1 MIMTYEKSLIDRR
14 GVTYPRKN
22 QYIIDLIEAKENGT
36 SPKYTKAN
44 HPYNIK
50 LKEYEDQKKALLE
63 KAKNEANSDKNLP
76 ADGKLKDLYIEKFV
90 AEKMQPFYE
99 ENKDLSYESLL
110 DYRLNDLDVTEIP
123 KILDHDQFLKDSL
136 KDAEERQKNLTAEY
150 IAEKSKFIED
160 DRKVLKEKYE
170 HDVAEIEEAFKEERI
185 SKKAYKATKEQL
197 KQKFKD
203 QNLKIDYRNPER
215 SIKEEIESYKYKLK
229 EDLKHSLKILEEE
242 KSDARRRTPVEVE
255 KERPFKSIISAPI
268 PGVGQLLNGQW
279 QKGLMFLV
287 GALFIFFIAIPY
299 ALGFGNYQGQ
309 GIAGLI
315 SLAQGG
321 KRLDRSIIF
330 MIEGIL
336 ALAFVLIA
344 LAIFIGSFL
353 DAYRTEKG
361 EIQGIRPN
369 SFFETRKYLRT
380 DGFPYLITS
389 PALLVI
395 IFIVIVPIVTAILI
409 SFTNMDP
416 QHQNKFEWVG
426 LANYVSIARG
436 QGIAGKAFWHIFGWT
451 IMWTILAST
460 LAIILGFI
468 FALMVNNERI
478 KGKKF
483 FRTVYLLPWAIPAF
497 ITIMFFSIMTSR
509 GGVIT
514 EAVNSLFNTTLDI
527 KNNTAQ
533 TRAALVLLQGW
544 LGHSYIFLLT
554 TGVLQAIPK
563 DLYEAASIDGATGFQ
578 RTLRITIPLVLFQ
591 ISPMLI
597 NQYTFNFNNFSIIY
611 LFNGGGPFNPQVYGN
626 LAGSSD
632 ILISYIYNLTMNS
645 QYQAIGAAITVF
657 ISIILIIISFFGY
670 MKSSAFKE
678 Y

>member
-1 MIMTYEKSLIDRR
+1 MTYEKSLIDRR
-14 GVTYPRKN
+14 GRTFPRKN
-22 QYIIDLIEAKENGT
+22 EYIIDLIEAKENST
-36 SPKYTKAN
+36 SPKYSKAD
-44 HPYNIK
+44 HPYNKK
-50 LKEYEDQKKALLE
+50 LKKYEDEKKSLLE
-63 KAKNEANSDKNLP
+63 KANSEANSDPNIPEDK
-76 ADGKLKDLYIEKFV
+76 KLKDLYIEMLV
-90 AEKMQPFYE
+90 AEKMRAFYE
-99 ENKDLSYESLL
+99 ENKDLSYDSLL
-110 DYRLNDLDVTEIP
+110 DYRLNELDVTEIP
-123 KILDHDQFLKDSL
+123 KILDHDKFLKDNL
-136 KDAEERQKNLTAEY
+136 KDAKERQKNLTQEE
-150 IAEKSKFIED
+150 INEKTKFLDE

-170 HDVAEIEEAFKEERI
+170 HDVAEIEESFKEERI

-197 KQKFKD
+197 KQKYKD
-203 QNLKIDYRNPER
+203 QSLKIDYRNPEV
-215 SIKEEIESYKYKLK
+215 SVKEEIESLNYKLK
-229 EDLKHSLKILEEE
+229 ADLKHSLKILEEE
-242 KSDARRRTPVEVE
+242 RSDARRRTPVEVVKE
-255 KERPFKSIISAPI
+255 KPFKSIITAPI
-268 PGVGQLLNGQW
+268 PGLGQLLNGQW
-279 QKGLMFLV
+279 QKALMLLI
-287 GALFIFFIAIPY
+287 GSLFIYFIAVPY

-309 GIAGLI
+309 GVAGLI

-336 ALAFVLIA
+336 ALAFILISV
-344 LAIFIGSFL
+344 FILISSFL
-353 DAYRTEKG
+353 DVYKTEKD
-361 EIQGIRPN
+361 EIKGIRPN

-380 DGFPYLITS
+380 DGFPYLITT

-426 LANYVSIARG
+426 LNNYLSIAKG

-451 IMWTILAST
+451 IMWTLLAST
-460 LAIILGFI
+460 LAIVLGFI

-483 FRTVYLLPWAIPAF
+483 FRTIYLLPWAIPAF

-514 EAVNSLFNTTLDI
+514 EAVNAVFNTSIDI

-533 TRAALVLLQGW
+533 TRTALILLQGW

-578 RTLRITIPLVLFQ
+578 RTLKITIPLVLFQ

-657 ISIILIIISFFGY
+657 ISIILIVISYFGY

>member
-1 MIMTYEKSLIDRR
+1 MTYEKSLIDRR
-14 GVTYPRKN
+14 GRTFPRKN
-22 QYIIDLIEAKENGT
+22 QYIIDLIKAKEIGS
-36 SPKYTKAN
+36 SPQYTKAN

-50 LKEYEDQKKALLE
+50 LKEYDDQKKALLE
-63 KAKNEANSDKNLP
+63 KAKSEANSDKNLP
-76 ADGKLKDLYIEKFV
+76 TDGKLKDLYIEKLI
-90 AEKMQPFYE
+90 AEKMQAFYE

-110 DYRLNDLDVTEIP
+110 DYRLNELNVTEIP

-136 KDAEERQKNLTAEY
+136 KDAEERQKNLTSEF
-150 IAEKSKFIED
+150 ISEKSKFIEA

-170 HDVAEIEEAFKEERI
+170 HDVAEIEESFKEERI

-203 QNLKIDYRNPER
+203 QNLKIDYRNPEI
-215 SIKEEIESYKYKLK
+215 SLKEEIESYKYKLK

-242 KSDARRRTPVEVE
+242 RSDARRRTPVEVE
-255 KERPFKSIISAPI
+255 KERPFKSIITAPI
-268 PGVGQLLNGQW
+268 PGLGQLLNGQW
-279 QKGLMFLV
+279 QKALMFFI
-287 GALFIFFIAIPY
+287 GALFVYFVAIPY

-416 QHQNKFEWVG
+416 QHQNKFAWVG
-426 LANYVSIARG
+426 LGNYISIAKG

-451 IMWTILAST
+451 IVWTIAAST
-460 LAIILGFI
+460 LAIVLGFI

-483 FRTVYLLPWAIPAF
+483 FRTIYLLPWAIPAF

-514 EAVNSLFNTTLDI
+514 EAVNSLFNTSLDI
-527 KNNTAQ
+527 KNNTIQ
-533 TRAALVLLQGW
+533 TRTALVLLQGW

-578 RTLRITIPLVLFQ
+578 RTLKITIPLVLFQ

>member
-1 MIMTYEKSLIDRR
+1 MTYEKSLIDRR
-14 GVTYPRKN
+14 GRTFPRKN
-22 QYIIDLIEAKENGT
+22 QYIIDLIEAKEKGT

-50 LKEYEDQKKALLE
+50 LKEYEDKKKSLLE
-63 KAKNEANSDKNLP
+63 KAKSEANSAPNLPEDKNLKALFVETLV
-76 ADGKLKDLYIEKFV
+76 AD
-90 AEKMQPFYE
+90 KMYAFYE
-99 ENKDLSYESLL
+99 ENKELSYDSLL
-110 DYRLNDLDVTEIP
+110 DYRLNELDRTEIP
-123 KILDHDQFLKDSL
+123 KILDHDKFLKDSL
-136 KDAEERQKNLTAEY
+136 KDAKERQKNLSQEQ
-150 IAEKSKFIED
+150 INEKIKFLD
-160 DRKVLKEKYE
+160 ADRKVLKEKYE
-170 HDVAEIEEAFKEERI
+170 HDVAKIEEAFKEERI

-203 QNLKIDYRNPER
+203 QNLKIDYRNPEI
-215 SIKEEIESYKYKLK
+215 SIKEEIESLNYKLK
-229 EDLKHSLKILEEE
+229 ADLKHSLKILEEE
-242 KSDARRRTPVEVE
+242 RSDARRRTPVEIDKE
-255 KERPFKSIISAPI
+255 KPFKSIITAPL
-268 PGVGQLLNGQW
+268 PGLGQLLNGQW
-279 QKGLMFLV
+279 QKALMLLF
-287 GALFIFFIAIPY
+287 GSLFIYFIAIPY
-299 ALGFGNYQGQ
+299 ALGFGNYQGE

-336 ALAFVLIA
+336 ALAFILIG
-344 LAIFIGSFL
+344 LFIFISSFL
-353 DAYRTEKG
+353 DAFRTEKD
-361 EIQGIRPN
+361 QMKGIRPN

-380 DGFPYLITS
+380 DGFPYLITT

-426 LANYVSIARG
+426 LNNYVSIAKG
-436 QGIAGKAFWHIFGWT
+436 QGIAGKAFWNIFGWT
-451 IMWTILAST
+451 IMWTLLAST
-460 LAIILGFI
+460 LAIVLGFI

-483 FRTVYLLPWAIPAF
+483 FRTIYLLPWAIPAF

-514 EAVNSLFNTTLDI
+514 EAVNAVFNTSLDI
-527 KNNTAQ
+527 KNNTVQ
-533 TRAALVLLQGW
+533 TRTALVLLQGW

-578 RTLRITIPLVLFQ
+578 RTLKITIPLVLFQ

-657 ISIILIIISFFGY
+657 ISIILIVISYFGY

>member
-1 MIMTYEKSLIDRR
+1 MTYEKSLIDRR

-63 KAKNEANSDKNLP
+63 KAKNEANSDKDLP
-76 ADGKLKDLYIEKFV
+76 ADGKLKDLYIEKLV
-90 AEKMQPFYE
+90 AEKMQAFYE

-136 KDAEERQKNLTAEY
+136 KDAEERQKNLTPEV
-150 IAEKSKFIED
+150 IAEKSKFIEA

-242 KSDARRRTPVEVE
+242 RSDARRRTPVEVE

-287 GALFIFFIAIPY
+287 GALFIFLIAIPY

-336 ALAFVLIA
+336 ALAFVCIA

-460 LAIILGFI
+460 LAIVLGFI

-514 EAVNSLFNTTLDI
+514 EAVNNLFNTSLDI
-527 KNNTAQ
+527 KNNTVQ

>member
-1 MIMTYEKSLIDRR
+1 MTYEKSLIDRR

-63 KAKNEANSDKNLP
+63 KAKNEANSDKDLP
-76 ADGKLKDLYIEKFV
+76 ADGKLKDLYIEKLV
-90 AEKMQPFYE
+90 AEKMQAFYE

-136 KDAEERQKNLTAEY
+136 KDAEERQKNLTPEV
-150 IAEKSKFIED
+150 IAEKSKFIEA

-242 KSDARRRTPVEVE
+242 RSDARRRTPVEVD

-287 GALFIFFIAIPY
+287 GALFIFLIAIPY

-369 SFFETRKYLRT
+369 SYFETKKYLRT

-460 LAIILGFI
+460 LAIVLGFI

-514 EAVNSLFNTTLDI
+514 EAVNNLFNTSLDI
-527 KNNTAQ
+527 KNNTVQ

-645 QYQAIGAAITVF
+645 QCQAIGAAITVF

>member
-1 MIMTYEKSLIDRR
+1 MTYEKSLIDRR

-76 ADGKLKDLYIEKFV
+76 ADGKLKDLYIEKLV
-90 AEKMQPFYE
+90 AEKMQAFYE

-136 KDAEERQKNLTAEY
+136 KDAEERQKNLTPEV
-150 IAEKSKFIED
+150 IAEKSKFIEA

-203 QNLKIDYRNPER
+203 QNVKIDYRNPER

-242 KSDARRRTPVEVE
+242 RSDARRRTPVEVN

-287 GALFIFFIAIPY
+287 GALFIFLIAIPY

-369 SFFETRKYLRT
+369 SYFETKKYLRT

-460 LAIILGFI
+460 LAIVLGFI

-514 EAVNSLFNTTLDI
+514 EAVNTLFNTSLDI
-527 KNNTAQ
+527 KNNTVQ

>member
-1 MIMTYEKSLIDRR
+1 MTYEKSLIDRR
-14 GVTYPRKN
+14 GRTFPRKN
-22 QYIIDLIEAKENGT
+22 QYIIDLIEAKEKGT

-44 HPYNIK
+44 HPYNIQ
-50 LKEYEDQKKALLE
+50 LKEYEDKKKSLLE
-63 KAKNEANSDKNLP
+63 KAKSEANSDPNLPEDKNLKTLFV
-76 ADGKLKDLYIEKFV
+76 DKLV
-90 AEKMQPFYE
+90 AEKMQAFYE
-99 ENKDLSYESLL
+99 ENKELSYDSLL
-110 DYRLNDLDVTEIP
+110 DYRLNELDRTEIP
-123 KILDHDQFLKDSL
+123 KILDHDKFLKDSL
-136 KDAEERQKNLTAEY
+136 KAAKERQANLTE
-150 IAEKSKFIED
+150 EKIQEKIKFLD
-160 DRKVLKEKYE
+160 ADRKVLKEKYE

-203 QNLKIDYRNPER
+203 QSLIIDYRNPEI
-215 SIKEEIESYKYKLK
+215 SIKEEIESLNYKLK
-229 EDLKHSLKILEEE
+229 ADLKHSLKILEEE
-242 KSDARRRTPVEVE
+242 RSDARRRTPVEVA
-255 KERPFKSIISAPI
+255 KERPIKSILTAPL
-268 PGVGQLLNGQW
+268 PGLGQLLNGQW
-279 QKGLMFLV
+279 QKALMLLF
-287 GALFIFFIAIPY
+287 GTLFIYFIAIPY
-299 ALGFGNYQGQ
+299 ALGFGNYQGE
-309 GIAGLI
+309 GVAGLI

-336 ALAFVLIA
+336 ALAFILIG
-344 LAIFIGSFL
+344 LFIFVSSFL
-353 DAYRTEKG
+353 DAYRTEKD
-361 EIQGIRPN
+361 EMKGIRAN

-380 DGFPYLITS
+380 DGFPYLITT

-416 QHQNKFEWVG
+416 QHQNKFQWVG
-426 LANYVSIARG
+426 VNNYVSIAKG

-451 IMWTILAST
+451 IMWTLLAST
-460 LAIILGFI
+460 LAIVLGFI

-478 KGKKF
+478 RGKKF

-514 EAVNSLFNTTLDI
+514 EAVNSIFNTSLDI
-527 KNNTAQ
+527 KNNTVQ
-533 TRAALVLLQGW
+533 TRTALVLLQGW

-578 RTLRITIPLVLFQ
+578 RTLKITIPLVLFQ

-657 ISIILIIISFFGY
+657 ISIILIIISYFGY

>member
-1 MIMTYEKSLIDRR
+1 MTYEKSLIDRR
-14 GVTYPRKN
+14 GRTFPRKN

-44 HPYNIK
+44 HPYNQKI
-50 LKEYEDQKKALLE
+50 KEYEDKKKSLLE
-63 KAKNEANSDKNLP
+63 KAKSEANSDPNLPEDKNLKTLFVEKQI
-76 ADGKLKDLYIEKFV
+76 AD
-90 AEKMQPFYE
+90 KMYAFYE
-99 ENKDLSYESLL
+99 ENKDLSYDSLL
-110 DYRLNDLDVTEIP
+110 DYRLNELDRTEIP
-123 KILDHDQFLKDSL
+123 KILDHDKFLKDSL
-136 KDAEERQKNLTAEY
+136 KDAKERQANLTQEQ
-150 IAEKSKFIED
+150 IQEKTKFLDE

-203 QNLKIDYRNPER
+203 QSLIIDYRNPEV
-215 SIKEEIESYKYKLK
+215 SVKEEIESLNYKLK
-229 EDLKHSLKILEEE
+229 ADLKHSLKILEEE
-242 KSDARRRTPVEVE
+242 RSDARRRTPVEVVKE
-255 KERPFKSIISAPI
+255 KPIKSILTAPI
-268 PGVGQLLNGQW
+268 PGLGQLLNGQW
-279 QKGLMFLV
+279 QKALMLLI
-287 GALFIFFIAIPY
+287 GSLFIYFVAIPY

-336 ALAFVLIA
+336 ALV
-344 LAIFIGSFL
+344 FILLSFFILVSSFL
-353 DAYRTEKG
+353 DAYRTEKD
-361 EIQGIRPN
+361 EMKGIRPN
-369 SFFETRKYLRT
+369 SYFETRKYLRT
-380 DGFPYLITS
+380 DGFPYLITT

-416 QHQNKFEWVG
+416 QHQNKFNWVG
-426 LANYVSIARG
+426 LNNYVSIAKG

-451 IMWTILAST
+451 IMWTLLAST
-460 LAIILGFI
+460 LAIVLGFI

-483 FRTVYLLPWAIPAF
+483 FRTIYLLPWAIPAF

-514 EAVNSLFNTTLDI
+514 EAVNAVFNTSIDI

-533 TRAALVLLQGW
+533 TRTALVLLQGW

-578 RTLRITIPLVLFQ
+578 RTLKITIPLVLFQ

-657 ISIILIIISFFGY
+657 ISIILIVISYFGY

>member
-1 MIMTYEKSLIDRR
+1 MTYEKNLYDRR
-14 GVTYPRKN
+14 GQTYPRKN
-22 QYIIDLIEAKENGT
+22 QYIIDQIEGNN
-36 SPKYTKAN
+36 KYSKAD
-44 HPYNIK
+44 HPYNK
-50 LKEYEDQKKALLE
+50 KVKEYKEEKKKLLDTAIKEAVKDNSSHGEKYLNVLHQKSQIASKM
-63 KAKNEANSDKNLP
+63 KDFYEANK
-76 ADGKLKDLYIEKFV
+76 E
-90 AEKMQPFYE
+90 
-99 ENKDLSYESLL
+99 LSYDSLL
-110 DYRLNDLDVTEIP
+110 DYKLNELDLTAIPEII
-123 KILDHDQFLKDSL
+123 KHDSYLKDQL
-136 KDAEERQKNLTAEY
+136 ANANERLENLT
-150 IAEKSKFIED
+150 D
-160 DRKVLKEKYE
+160 DRIKAESKLIEEDRATLKEKYDKDLKDLE
-170 HDVAEIEEAFKEERI
+170 KSFKEGLI

-203 QNLKIDYRNPER
+203 QNLKIDYRNPEK
-215 SIKEEIESYKYKLK
+215 SIKEEIDSLKYKIK
-229 EDLKHSLKILEEE
+229 QDYKHSMKILEEDR
-242 KSDARRRTPVEVE
+242 SDIRRRTPVEVE
-255 KERPFKSIISAPI
+255 NQSAIKSILSAPI
-268 PGVGQLLNGQW
+268 PGLGQLLNGQW
-279 QKGLMFLV
+279 QKAIMFFL
-287 GALFIFFIAIPY
+287 GALFIYLIALPY

-309 GIAGLI
+309 GIAGLV

-330 MIEGIL
+330 MIEG
-336 ALAFVLIA
+336 V
-344 LAIFIGSFL
+344 LAIVFVVLAMAIYVFSFK
-353 DAYRTEKG
+353 DAHKTEKD
-361 EIQGIRPN
+361 QLKGIRPN
-369 SFFETRKYLRT
+369 SFFETKKMMRT
-380 DGFPYLITS
+380 DGFPYLIST

-395 IFIVIVPIVTAILI
+395 IFIVMVPIITAILI

-416 QHQNKFEWVG
+416 QHQNKFEWIG
-426 LANYVSIARG
+426 LNNYLTIAKG
-436 QGIAGKAFWHIFGWT
+436 QGIAGKAFWHIFAWT
-451 IMWTILAST
+451 IIWTLGAST
-460 LAIILGFI
+460 LAIVLGFV

-478 KGKKF
+478 KAKKV

-514 EAVNSLFNTTLDI
+514 EAINSVFNVSLDI
-527 KNNTAQ
+527 KNNTVQ
-533 TRAALVLLQGW
+533 TRTALILLQGW

-563 DLYEAASIDGATGFQ
+563 DLYEAASIDGATGWQ
-578 RTLRITIPLVLFQ
+578 ATAKITIPLVLFQ
-591 ISPMLI
+591 IAPMLI

-657 ISIILIIISFFGY
+657 ISILLIVISFIGY

>member
-1 MIMTYEKSLIDRR
+1 MTYEKSLIDRR

-63 KAKNEANSDKNLP
+63 KAKNEANSDKDLP
-76 ADGKLKDLYIEKFV
+76 ADGKLKDLYIEKLV
-90 AEKMQPFYE
+90 AEKMQAFYE

-136 KDAEERQKNLTAEY
+136 KDAEERQKNLTPGV
-150 IAEKSKFIED
+150 IAEKSKFIEA

-242 KSDARRRTPVEVE
+242 RSDARRRTPVEVD

-287 GALFIFFIAIPY
+287 GALFIFLIAIPY

-369 SFFETRKYLRT
+369 SYFETKKYLRT

-460 LAIILGFI
+460 LAIVLGFI

-514 EAVNSLFNTTLDI
+514 EAVNNLFNTSLDI
-527 KNNTAQ
+527 KNNTVQ

>member
-1 MIMTYEKSLIDRR
+1 MTYEKSLIDRR

-63 KAKNEANSDKNLP
+63 KAKNEANSDKDLP
-76 ADGKLKDLYIEKFV
+76 ADGKLKDLYIEKLV
-90 AEKMQPFYE
+90 AEKMQAFNE

-136 KDAEERQKNLTAEY
+136 KDAEERQKNLTPEV
-150 IAEKSKFIED
+150 IAEKSKFIEA

-242 KSDARRRTPVEVE
+242 RSDARRRTPVEVD

-287 GALFIFFIAIPY
+287 GALFIFLIAIPY

-369 SFFETRKYLRT
+369 SYFETKKYLRT

-460 LAIILGFI
+460 LAIVLGFI

-514 EAVNSLFNTTLDI
+514 EAVNNLFNTSLDI
-527 KNNTAQ
+527 KNNTVQ

>member
-1 MIMTYEKSLIDRR
+1 MTYEKSLIDRR

-76 ADGKLKDLYIEKFV
+76 ADGKLKDLYIEKHV
-90 AEKMQPFYE
+90 AEKMQAFYE

-110 DYRLNDLDVTEIP
+110 DYRLNELDVTEIP

-136 KDAEERQKNLTAEY
+136 KDAEERQKNLTPEV
-150 IAEKSKFIED
+150 IAEKSKFIEA

-242 KSDARRRTPVEVE
+242 RSDARRRTPVEVD

-268 PGVGQLLNGQW
+268 PGIGQLLNGQW

-336 ALAFVLIA
+336 ALAFVCIA

-369 SFFETRKYLRT
+369 SYFETRKYLRT

-460 LAIILGFI
+460 LAIVLGFI

-514 EAVNSLFNTTLDI
+514 EAVNTLFNTSLDI
-527 KNNTAQ
+527 KNNTVQ

>member
-1 MIMTYEKSLIDRR
+1 MTYEKSLIDRR

-63 KAKNEANSDKNLP
+63 KAKNEANSDKDLP
-76 ADGKLKDLYIEKFV
+76 ADGKLKDLYIEKLV
-90 AEKMQPFYE
+90 AEKMQAFYE

-136 KDAEERQKNLTAEY
+136 KDAEERQKNLTPEV
-150 IAEKSKFIED
+150 IAEKSKFIEA

-242 KSDARRRTPVEVE
+242 RSDARRRTPVEVE

-336 ALAFVLIA
+336 ALAFVCIA

-361 EIQGIRPN
+361 EIKGIRPN
-369 SFFETRKYLRT
+369 SYFETRKYLRT

-460 LAIILGFI
+460 LAIVLGFI

-514 EAVNSLFNTTLDI
+514 EAVNTLFNTSLDI
-527 KNNTAQ
+527 KNNTVQ

>member
-1 MIMTYEKSLIDRR
+1 MTYEKSLIDRR
-14 GVTYPRKN
+14 GRTFPRKN
-22 QYIIDLIEAKENGT
+22 QYIIDLIEAKEKGT

-50 LKEYEDQKKALLE
+50 LKEYEDKKKSLLE
-63 KAKNEANSDKNLP
+63 KAKSEANSAPNLPEDKNLKALFVETLV
-76 ADGKLKDLYIEKFV
+76 AD
-90 AEKMQPFYE
+90 KMYAFYE
-99 ENKDLSYESLL
+99 ENKELSYDSLL
-110 DYRLNDLDVTEIP
+110 DYRLNELDRTEIP
-123 KILDHDQFLKDSL
+123 KILDHDKFLKDSL
-136 KDAEERQKNLTAEY
+136 KDAKERQKNLTQEQ
-150 IAEKSKFIED
+150 INEKTKFLD
-160 DRKVLKEKYE
+160 ADRKVLKEKYE
-170 HDVAEIEEAFKEERI
+170 HDVAKIEEAFKEERI

-203 QNLKIDYRNPER
+203 QNLKIDYRNPEI
-215 SIKEEIESYKYKLK
+215 SIKEEIESLNYKLK
-229 EDLKHSLKILEEE
+229 ADLKHSLKILEEE
-242 KSDARRRTPVEVE
+242 RSDARRRTPVEIDKE
-255 KERPFKSIISAPI
+255 KPFKSIITAPL
-268 PGVGQLLNGQW
+268 PGLGQLLNGQW
-279 QKGLMFLV
+279 QKALMLLF
-287 GALFIFFIAIPY
+287 GSLFIYFVAIPY
-299 ALGFGNYQGQ
+299 ALGFGNYQGE

-336 ALAFVLIA
+336 ALAFILIG
-344 LAIFIGSFL
+344 LFIFISSFL
-353 DAYRTEKG
+353 DAFRTEKD
-361 EIQGIRPN
+361 QMKGIRPN
-369 SFFETRKYLRT
+369 SFFETRKHLRT
-380 DGFPYLITS
+380 DGFPYLITT

-426 LANYVSIARG
+426 LNNYVSIAKG

-451 IMWTILAST
+451 IMWTLLAST
-460 LAIILGFI
+460 LAIVLGFI

-483 FRTVYLLPWAIPAF
+483 FRTIYLLPWAIPAF

-514 EAVNSLFNTTLDI
+514 EAVNAVFNTSLDI
-527 KNNTAQ
+527 KNNTVQ
-533 TRAALVLLQGW
+533 TRTALILLQGW

-578 RTLRITIPLVLFQ
+578 RTLKITIPLVLFQ

-657 ISIILIIISFFGY
+657 ISIILIVISYFGY

>member
-1 MIMTYEKSLIDRR
+1 MTYEKNLYDRR
-14 GVTYPRKN
+14 GQTYPRKN
-22 QYIIDLIEAKENGT
+22 QYIIDQIEGNN
-36 SPKYTKAN
+36 KYSKAD
-44 HPYNIK
+44 HPYNK
-50 LKEYEDQKKALLE
+50 KVKEYKEEKKKLLDTAIKEAVKDNSSHGEKYLNVLHQKSQIASKM
-63 KAKNEANSDKNLP
+63 KDFYEANK
-76 ADGKLKDLYIEKFV
+76 E
-90 AEKMQPFYE
+90 
-99 ENKDLSYESLL
+99 LSYDSLL
-110 DYRLNDLDVTEIP
+110 DYKLNELDLVSIPEII
-123 KILDHDQFLKDSL
+123 KHDSYLKDQL
-136 KDAEERQKNLTAEY
+136 ANANERLANLT
-150 IAEKSKFIED
+150 D
-160 DRKVLKEKYE
+160 DRIKAESKLIEEDRATLKEKYDKDLKDLE
-170 HDVAEIEEAFKEERI
+170 KSFKEGLI

-203 QNLKIDYRNPER
+203 QNLKIDYRNPEK
-215 SIKEEIESYKYKLK
+215 SIKEEIDSLKYKVK
-229 EDLKHSLKILEEE
+229 QDYKHSMKILEEDR
-242 KSDARRRTPVEVE
+242 SDIRRRTPVEVE
-255 KERPFKSIISAPI
+255 NQSAIKSILSAPI
-268 PGVGQLLNGQW
+268 PGLGQLLNGQW
-279 QKGLMFLV
+279 QKAIMFFL
-287 GALFIFFIAIPY
+287 GALFIYLIALPY

-309 GIAGLI
+309 GIAGLV

-330 MIEGIL
+330 MIEG
-336 ALAFVLIA
+336 V
-344 LAIFIGSFL
+344 LAIVFVVLAMAIYVFSFK
-353 DAYRTEKG
+353 DAHKTEKD
-361 EIQGIRPN
+361 QLKGIRPN
-369 SFFETRKYLRT
+369 SFFETKKMMRT
-380 DGFPYLITS
+380 DGFPYLIST

-395 IFIVIVPIVTAILI
+395 IFIVMVPIITAILI

-416 QHQNKFEWVG
+416 QHQNKFEWIG
-426 LANYVSIARG
+426 LNNYLTIAKG
-436 QGIAGKAFWHIFGWT
+436 QGIAGKAFWHIFAWT
-451 IMWTILAST
+451 IIWTLGAST
-460 LAIILGFI
+460 LAIVLGFV

-478 KGKKF
+478 KAKKV

-514 EAVNSLFNTTLDI
+514 EAINSVFNVSLDI
-527 KNNTAQ
+527 KNNTVQ
-533 TRAALVLLQGW
+533 TRTALILLQGW

-563 DLYEAASIDGATGFQ
+563 DLYEAASIDGATGWQ
-578 RTLRITIPLVLFQ
+578 ATAKITIPLVLFQ
-591 ISPMLI
+591 IAPMLI

-657 ISIILIIISFFGY
+657 ISILLIVISFIGY

>member
-1 MIMTYEKSLIDRR
+1 MTYEKSLIDRR

-50 LKEYEDQKKALLE
+50 LKEYEDQKKTLLE
-63 KAKNEANSDKNLP
+63 KAKNEANSDKDLP
-76 ADGKLKDLYIEKFV
+76 ADGKLKDLYIEKLV
-90 AEKMQPFYE
+90 AEKMQAFYE

-110 DYRLNDLDVTEIP
+110 DYRLNELDVTEIP

-136 KDAEERQKNLTAEY
+136 KDAEERQKNLTPEV
-150 IAEKSKFIED
+150 IAEKSKFIEA

-242 KSDARRRTPVEVE
+242 RSDARRRTPVEVD

-287 GALFIFFIAIPY
+287 GALFIFLIAIPY

-369 SFFETRKYLRT
+369 SYFETKKYLRT

-460 LAIILGFI
+460 LAIVLGFI

-514 EAVNSLFNTTLDI
+514 EAVNNLFNTSLDI
-527 KNNTAQ
+527 KNNTVQ

>member
-1 MIMTYEKSLIDRR
+1 MTYEKSLIDRR

-63 KAKNEANSDKNLP
+63 KAKNEANSDKDLP
-76 ADGKLKDLYIEKFV
+76 ADGKLKDLYIEKLV
-90 AEKMQPFYE
+90 AEKMQAFYE

-136 KDAEERQKNLTAEY
+136 KDAEERQKNLTPEV
-150 IAEKSKFIED
+150 IAEKSKFIEA

-242 KSDARRRTPVEVE
+242 RSDARRRTPVEVE

-287 GALFIFFIAIPY
+287 GALFIFLIAIPY

-336 ALAFVLIA
+336 ALAFVCIA

-369 SFFETRKYLRT
+369 SYFETRKYLRT

-514 EAVNSLFNTTLDI
+514 EAVNNLFNTSLDI
-527 KNNTAQ
+527 KNNTVQ

>member
-1 MIMTYEKSLIDRR
+1 MTYEKSLIDRR
-14 GVTYPRKN
+14 GRTFPRKN
-22 QYIIDLIEAKENGT
+22 QYIIDLIEAKEKGT

-44 HPYNIK
+44 HPYNIQ
-50 LKEYEDQKKALLE
+50 LKEYEDKKKSLLE
-63 KAKNEANSDKNLP
+63 KAKSEANSDPNLPEDKNLKTLFV
-76 ADGKLKDLYIEKFV
+76 DKLV
-90 AEKMQPFYE
+90 AEKMQAFYE
-99 ENKDLSYESLL
+99 ENKELSYDSLL
-110 DYRLNDLDVTEIP
+110 DYRLNELDRTEIP
-123 KILDHDQFLKDSL
+123 KILDHDKFLKDSL
-136 KDAEERQKNLTAEY
+136 KDAKERQANLTQAQ
-150 IAEKSKFIED
+150 IQEKIKFLD
-160 DRKVLKEKYE
+160 ADRKVLKEKYE

-203 QNLKIDYRNPER
+203 QSLIIDYRNPEI
-215 SIKEEIESYKYKLK
+215 SIKEEIESLNYKLK
-229 EDLKHSLKILEEE
+229 ADLKHSLKILEEE
-242 KSDARRRTPVEVE
+242 RSDARRRTPVEVA
-255 KERPFKSIISAPI
+255 KERPIKSILTAPL
-268 PGVGQLLNGQW
+268 PGLGQLLNGQW
-279 QKGLMFLV
+279 QKALMLLF
-287 GALFIFFIAIPY
+287 GTLFIYFIAIPY
-299 ALGFGNYQGQ
+299 ALGFGNYQGE
-309 GIAGLI
+309 GVAGLI

-336 ALAFVLIA
+336 ALAFILIG
-344 LAIFIGSFL
+344 LFIFVSSFL
-353 DAYRTEKG
+353 DAYRTEKD
-361 EIQGIRPN
+361 EMKGIRAN

-380 DGFPYLITS
+380 DGFPYLITT

-416 QHQNKFEWVG
+416 QHQNKFQWVG
-426 LANYVSIARG
+426 INNYVSIAKG

-451 IMWTILAST
+451 IMWTLLAST

-478 KGKKF
+478 RGKKF

-514 EAVNSLFNTTLDI
+514 EAVNSIFNTSLDI
-527 KNNTAQ
+527 KNNTVQ
-533 TRAALVLLQGW
+533 TRTALVLLQGW

-578 RTLRITIPLVLFQ
+578 RTLKITIPLVLFQ

-657 ISIILIIISFFGY
+657 ISIILIIISYFGY

>member
-1 MIMTYEKSLIDRR
+1 MTYEKSLIDRR
-14 GVTYPRKN
+14 GRTFPRKN
-22 QYIIDLIEAKENGT
+22 QYIIDLIEAKEKGT

-44 HPYNIK
+44 HPYNIQ
-50 LKEYEDQKKALLE
+50 LKEYEDKKKSLLE
-63 KAKNEANSDKNLP
+63 KAKSEANSDPNLPEDKNLKTLFV
-76 ADGKLKDLYIEKFV
+76 DKLV
-90 AEKMQPFYE
+90 AEKMQAFYE
-99 ENKDLSYESLL
+99 ENKELSYDSLL
-110 DYRLNDLDVTEIP
+110 DYRLNELDRTEIP
-123 KILDHDQFLKDSL
+123 KILDHDKFLKDSL
-136 KDAEERQKNLTAEY
+136 KDAKERQANLTE
-150 IAEKSKFIED
+150 EKIQEKIKFLDD

-203 QNLKIDYRNPER
+203 QSLIIDYRNPEI
-215 SIKEEIESYKYKLK
+215 SIKEEIESLNYKLK
-229 EDLKHSLKILEEE
+229 ADLKHSLKILEEE
-242 KSDARRRTPVEVE
+242 RSDARRRTPVEVA
-255 KERPFKSIISAPI
+255 KERPIKSILTAPL
-268 PGVGQLLNGQW
+268 PGLGQLLNGQW
-279 QKGLMFLV
+279 QKALMLLF
-287 GALFIFFIAIPY
+287 GTLFIYFIAIPY
-299 ALGFGNYQGQ
+299 ALGFGNYQGE
-309 GIAGLI
+309 GVAGLI

-336 ALAFVLIA
+336 ALAFILIG
-344 LAIFIGSFL
+344 LFIFVSSFL
-353 DAYRTEKG
+353 DAYRTEKD
-361 EIQGIRPN
+361 EMKGIRAN

-380 DGFPYLITS
+380 DGFPYLITT

-416 QHQNKFEWVG
+416 QHQNKFQWVG
-426 LANYVSIARG
+426 INNYVSIAKG

-451 IMWTILAST
+451 IMWTLLAST

-478 KGKKF
+478 RGKKF

-514 EAVNSLFNTTLDI
+514 EAVNSIFNTSLDI
-527 KNNTAQ
+527 KNNTVQ
-533 TRAALVLLQGW
+533 TRTALVLLQGW

-578 RTLRITIPLVLFQ
+578 RTLKITIPLVLFQ

-657 ISIILIIISFFGY
+657 ISIILIIISYFGY

>member
-1 MIMTYEKSLIDRR
+1 MTYEKSLIDRR

-36 SPKYTKAN
+36 SPKYTKEN

-50 LKEYEDQKKALLE
+50 LKEYENQKKALLE
-63 KAKNEANSDKNLP
+63 KAKTEANSDKNLP
-76 ADGKLKDLYIEKFV
+76 ADGKLKDLYIEKLV
-90 AEKMQPFYE
+90 AEKMQAFYE

-136 KDAEERQKNLTAEY
+136 KDAEERQKNLTAED
-150 IAEKSKFIED
+150 IAEKSKFIEA

-242 KSDARRRTPVEVE
+242 RSDARRRTPVEVD
-255 KERPFKSIISAPI
+255 KERPFKSIITAPI
-268 PGVGQLLNGQW
+268 PGLGQLLNGQW
-279 QKGLMFLV
+279 QKGLMFLI
-287 GALFIFFIAIPY
+287 GALFIFLIAIPY

-460 LAIILGFI
+460 LAIVLGFI

-514 EAVNSLFNTTLDI
+514 EAVNNLFNTSLDI
-527 KNNTAQ
+527 KNNTVQ

>member
-1 MIMTYEKSLIDRR
+1 MTYEKSLIDRR
-14 GVTYPRKN
+14 GRTFPRKN
-22 QYIIDLIEAKENGT
+22 QYIIDLIKAKEIGS
-36 SPKYTKAN
+36 SPQYTKAN

-50 LKEYEDQKKALLE
+50 LKEYDDQKKALLE
-63 KAKNEANSDKNLP
+63 KAKSEANSDKNLP
-76 ADGKLKDLYIEKFV
+76 TDGKLKDLYIEKLI
-90 AEKMQPFYE
+90 AEKMQAFYE

-110 DYRLNDLDVTEIP
+110 DYRLNELNVTEIP

-136 KDAEERQKNLTAEY
+136 KDAEERQKNLTSEF
-150 IAEKSKFIED
+150 ISEKSKFIEA

-170 HDVAEIEEAFKEERI
+170 HDVAEIEESFKEERI

-203 QNLKIDYRNPER
+203 QNLKIDYRNPEI
-215 SIKEEIESYKYKLK
+215 SLKEEIESYKYKLK

-242 KSDARRRTPVEVE
+242 RSDARRRTPVEVE
-255 KERPFKSIISAPI
+255 KERPFKSIITAPI
-268 PGVGQLLNGQW
+268 PGLGQLLNGQW
-279 QKGLMFLV
+279 QKALMFFI
-287 GALFIFFIAIPY
+287 GALFVYFVAIPY

-336 ALAFVLIA
+336 ALAFVLIG
-344 LAIFIGSFL
+344 LCILIGSFL

-416 QHQNKFEWVG
+416 QHQNKFAWVG
-426 LANYVSIARG
+426 LGNYISIAKG

-451 IMWTILAST
+451 IVWTIAAST
-460 LAIILGFI
+460 LAIVLGFI

-483 FRTVYLLPWAIPAF
+483 FRTIYLLPWAIPAF

-514 EAVNSLFNTTLDI
+514 EAVNSLFNTSLDI
-527 KNNTAQ
+527 KNNTIQ
-533 TRAALVLLQGW
+533 TRTALVLLQGW

-578 RTLRITIPLVLFQ
+578 RTLKITIPLVLFQ